1 MYALIFVIVLCLSK
15 CVRMCVFRHLWVYFR
30 TDMSHSVSV
39 GPSVCE
45 EFVCVSLGFSMSVY
59 VCRQS
64 VCVFCR
70 CGSVS
75 PLDGLSYWVCKSAA
89 DMRGGH
95 GVAWAVPQRR

>member
-1 MYALIFVIVLCLSK
+1 M
-15 CVRMCVFRHLWVYFR
+15 YFR
-30 TDMSHSVSV
+30 VDMSHSLSV

-59 VCRQS
+59 VCRLS
-64 VCVFCR
+64 VCVCVCCR

-89 DMRGGH
+89 DMRGATRSCG
-95 GVAWAVPQRR
+95 QCL